1 MQFQLACTAVH
12 FWQLVVMKKNVEIF
26 EISSS
31 ILTSWEFQVRGFYY
45 SRDLSPRVLLLR
57 VPVTSKSDSGL
68 FTSSSRK
75 FNQNA
80 LQTGKPD

>member
-1 MQFQLACTAVH
+1 MLSILIATVDMRKRILPGTLH
-12 FWQLVVMKKNVEIF
+12 TRPTV
-26 EISSS
+26 SSS
-31 ILTSWEFQVRGFYY
+31 ILTSWEFQVRGFHY
-45 SRDLSPRVLLLR
+45 SRDLSPRVSVLR

-68 FTSSSRK
+68 FTLSSRR